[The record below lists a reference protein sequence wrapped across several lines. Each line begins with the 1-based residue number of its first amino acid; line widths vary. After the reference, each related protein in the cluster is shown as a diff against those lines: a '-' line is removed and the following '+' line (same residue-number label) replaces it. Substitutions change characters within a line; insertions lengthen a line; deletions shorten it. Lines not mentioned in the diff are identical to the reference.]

1 MSDLAVMTA
10 AWTVFFALLAAATWI
25 DLRERI
31 IPDAITVPGVML
43 GLFVITLMPAML
55 LPITVAEP
63 RSFAP
68 PLPVAD
74 VLGAFGGLVSS
85 APPRWLAGRPHGG
98 GLFMCLAIF
107 LGWWWACTVPL
118 WPPRRGLAAMVEPRL
133 LVAVVGIV
141 AIVAAWSGGGVRFA
155 ALESALIGVAV
166 SAGLI
171 WATREGA
178 SRALGREAMGFGDV
192 TLMAMIGAWLG
203 WQAAVL
209 VFFLATFIGLAH
221 GLVGLLLHR
230 DHELPYGPSLCLAA
244 VAVVLGWRP
253 IWERVGDFFADPLTL
268 AVVLVSVVVLT
279 AVALAIWRRIRG

>member
-1 MSDLAVMTA
+1 MSEQTVMAA
-10 AWTVFFALLAAATWI
+10 AWLAFFSLLAAATWI

-31 IPDAITVPGVML
+31 IPDVITVPGVIL
-43 GLFVITLMPAML
+43 GLVVITLMPAML
-55 LPITVAEP
+55 LPITCAEP

-68 PLPVAD
+68 PLLVPD
-74 VLGAFGGLVSS
+74 VLGAFGGLAS
-85 APPRWLAGRPHGG
+85 APPPEWLGGRPHAG
-98 GLFMCLAIF
+98 GLLVSLGIF
-107 LGWWWACTVPL
+107 LGWWWTCTAPFR
-118 WPPRRGLAAMVEPRL
+118 PPCRGLAALAEPRL
-133 LVAVVGIV
+133 LVAVAGV
-141 AIVAAWSGGGVRFA
+141 AGIVAAWAVGGMRFV
-155 ALESALIGVAV
+155 ALESALVGLAV
-166 SAGLI
+166 SAGLV

-221 GLVGLLLHR
+221 GLAGLVVHR

-244 VAVVLGWRP
+244 VAIVFGWRP
-253 IWERVGDFFADPLTL
+253 VWERVGEFFAEPLTL

-279 AVALAIWRRIRG
+279 ALSLAVWQRIRG